1 MGCVRVGALRFAA
14 DGLRW
19 RECVRRRGNPVR
31 GRRDQRPVMSPSEPQ
46 AGANASTSVHR
57 ILIVDD
63 HPLVRMGLRG
73 LLEAESDLQ
82 VCGEAASLAEALGAA
97 RKLQPHLVI
106 TDLSLGDGNGLELI
120 KRLLAQRE
128 GLRVLVCSMHDERLF
143 ALRALAAGAC
153 GYVGKEQAGRDV
165 VDAVRQCLAGRIWL
179 SSAMAGQALGA
190 AREGRPATDVAAAL
204 TDRELAVFE
213 LIGRGLRPSQIA
225 SQIHLSVKTVE
236 THREKIKK
244 KLNLRTASELIRSAM
259 QWVERDP
266 G

>member
-1 MGCVRVGALRFAA
+1 
-14 DGLRW
+14 
-19 RECVRRRGNPVR
+19 
-31 GRRDQRPVMSPSEPQ
+31 MSPSEPQ
-46 AGANASTSVHR
+46 AGATASVSVHR

-97 RKLQPHLVI
+97 RKLQPDLVI

-128 GLRVLVCSMHDERLF
+128 GLRVLVCSMHDEKLF

-179 SSAMAGQALGA
+179 SSAMAGQALGG
-190 AREGRPATDVAAAL
+190 AREGRAVADVADVAAAL

-213 LIGRGLRPSQIA
+213 LIGRGLRPAQIA